1 MKGKWDSNATNHANP
16 YKAREPPAID
26 RTTHDDDEDDLD
38 GASEEHG
45 NHCCSIR
52 RIVACLCH

>member
-1 MKGKWDSNATNHANP
+1 MKGKWDSSAANHTLP

-26 RTTHDDDEDDLD
+26 RATHDDDGDLD
-38 GASEEHG
+38 GASEEQG

-52 RIVACLCH
+52 RIVTCLCH